1 MKLLT
6 VTGLALLMAL
16 NLASQGRGRGRS
28 IMPPSPPMQTMQP
41 RQHNPTA
48 TTRSNAPFS
57 TDRDRGKDRA
67 SDVGKGKHKGLT
79 KHHKH

>member
-6 VTGLALLMAL
+6 VTGMVLVMAL
-16 NLASQGRGRGRS
+16 NLSAQRGRGHS
-28 IMPPSPPMQTMQP
+28 SPPPPPMQTMQP
-41 RQHNPTA
+41 TQHNPTA

-57 TDRDRGKDRA
+57 TDRDKGKDRA